1 MCWIK
6 NSSRFLLLFLFL
18 LLASCSSTSVSTSQ
32 PAHKSSQTPTTVVV
46 LTPTPTQNFGPVP
59 TPPRSQVGTIP
70 SNCHL
75 TPVPGTKVFPQGW
88 GGYLVDTT
96 LIGKSPVWAQ
106 VPQDLQV
113 GLFPRTQDNP
123 WTGTKILWEVGPD
136 TPVTATVRVRNLAT
150 GQLAW
155 WGRGGQPPSEAILT
169 LNAQD
174 EGYHG
179 TPESGWNEWG
189 SELYLLTAGCYSMDV
204 SWAGGSWHVAFAAG
218 M

>member
-1 MCWIK
+1 VLDKERLSLFAAVLALIAGK
-6 NSSRFLLLFLFL
+6 LLIRRRFDIP
-18 LLASCSSTSVSTSQ
+18 TSAQKLSDS
-32 PAHKSSQTPTTVVV
+32 HDCRRSH
-46 LTPTPTQNFGPVP
+46 PTPTENFGPVP
-59 TPPRSQVGTIP
+59 TPPRSQVGAIP

-136 TPVTATVRVRNLAT
+136 TPVTATVSVRNLAT

-189 SELYLLTAGCYSMDV
+189 SELYLLTASCYSMDV
-204 SWAGGSWHVAFAAG
+204 SWAGGSWHVVFAAG